1 MGAGPGIEECSF
13 PEGNKDTKGHIG
25 SINLIR
31 GNMGSMLLQGRR
43 QFAAIIVA
51 PIMLQPLKYSRN
63 REVATKRRCPLKQHT
78 FR

>member
-13 PEGNKDTKGHIG
+13 PEGNKETKGHIG

-31 GNMGSMLLQGRR
+31 GNMGSILRQGRR
-43 QFAAIIVA
+43 PFAAFIVA

-63 REVATKRRCPLKQHT
+63 REVVTKRRCPLKQHP
-78 FR
+78 